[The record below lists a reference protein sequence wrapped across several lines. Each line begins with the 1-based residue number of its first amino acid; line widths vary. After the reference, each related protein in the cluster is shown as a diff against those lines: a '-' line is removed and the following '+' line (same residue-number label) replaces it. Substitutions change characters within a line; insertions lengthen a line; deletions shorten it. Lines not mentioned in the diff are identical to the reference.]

1 MPYTKSDISKN
12 IAKKAS
18 LPNKTAKRLLDTF
31 VQVVVS
37 ASAKKKVKISSFGTF
52 VRKIS
57 PSRIGRNPMTG
68 EEFKISERYRLNLI
82 VSNKIKEKLN

>member
-1 MPYTKSDISKN
+1 MSFTKSDISRN
-12 IAKKAS
+12 IAKKTS
-18 LPNKTAKRLLDTF
+18 IPNKTAKQLLDTF

-52 VRKIS
+52 ERKIS
-57 PSRIGRNPMTG
+57 PSRIGRNPMTS
-68 EEFKISERYRLNLI
+68 EEFKISERYRLKLI